1 MATWAGIPA
10 RFVTLEL
17 GVIHPAIRDLFL
29 GLSRHP
35 AFQELL
41 RGLPSG
47 GDLSFSG
54 LTTTAKA
61 IYSVLLWQMTER
73 PLAIVVDGNKRAEEL
88 FEATET
94 FYSLLIG
101 GRDAAAPQ
109 LLPAL
114 DVLPMQSMSPHAEIC
129 EQRAIGLWR
138 LATRRVPITIM
149 PVASALLRIEPGDFY
164 RQLALSLRVGDEVPL
179 QDVVAHLK
187 SVGYERREPV
197 EMVGEYSVRGGILD
211 VFSPE
216 AVKPLRVDLFGDLIE
231 SIRRFDVESQRSIA
245 KTEDALLLP
254 LTEYQRSRGLLVDL
268 AERLQESGVP
278 ARDLPPPGEPF
289 PGWELLV
296 PMIRLRQHSVFSLLD
311 RPVILWDEPAQVRG
325 AAERLWKR
333 LEQTPTSPAYDPA
346 NVFFHLAELESQA
359 AGTVQIGLEEVE
371 VVADAAAASFY
382 VPTRPALSFHGNMPV
397 AIAEARNLAEAGA
410 RVAFFAESNGAVE
423 RVADIFNEYGV
434 PYQLGLEQSESPPE
448 YLAGRAYMAGSV
460 ASIYL
465 IRGAVR
471 RGVVFRDADLAIFGT
486 EDLFDT
492 SELIARAPAGKS
504 ALATFSP
511 DLIDLKPG
519 DYVVHAE
526 HGVARYLGLR
536 EIDHGEA
543 QGDYMLLEYA
553 AGAKL
558 YVPLTRMDLVQRFR
572 GAGDSVPALDRMGGA
587 TWTRTKTRVKAKMRD
602 MADELL
608 KLYAGRKM
616 AEGFAFSHDSNWQ
629 REFEDAFEF
638 TETRDQLSAI
648 KEIKRDMES
657 PQPMDRLLCGDVGY
671 GKTEVVMRAAFKAM
685 GDGKQVAVLAPTTVL
700 TFQHYETF
708 KRRFQPFPIRI
719 EMLSR
724 FRTAKEMKA
733 VLADLAEGKV
743 DLVVGT
749 HRLLSPDVVFK
760 DLGLVLVDEEQRFGV
775 KHKERLKHLKQS
787 VDVISMSATPIPR
800 TLHMSLLG
808 LRDMSVIETPPK
820 DRLSIQT
827 VVAHF
832 QPDLIKSA
840 LELELGRGG
849 QVYFLHN
856 RVDSIWT
863 RAASLQQLVPT
874 ARIGVGH
881 GQIGEAELEKTML
894 KFMQH
899 EYDIFVCTTI
909 VENGLDIPLANTIII
924 ENAERYGLAELYQL
938 RGRVGRSNRRA
949 YAYLLVPPDTDLT
962 DVARKRLAALKE
974 FSDLGAGFKI
984 AALDLELRGAGN
996 LLGGEQHGHINAVGF
1011 DMYVRLLEE
1020 TVRELKG
1027 EEVPA
1032 EIHSSL
1038 NLGLDIRIPAEYIAD
1053 ENQRLRAYRQ
1063 IANAATP
1070 GDRER
1075 VEKELEDRY
1084 GPVPDAV
1091 RNLLDYSGLK
1101 TAAEKLGIEVIDRR
1115 HAQLNVKFHPETH
1128 IDPARLMNLVSRT
1141 RGAQFTPAGVLILP
1155 LDGTSAPGEI
1165 LGFLKQRFEQLQA

>member
-1 MATWAGIPA
+1 M
-10 RFVTLEL
+10 
-17 GVIHPAIRDLFL
+17 IHPAIRDLFL
-29 GLSRHP
+29 NLSRHP

-41 RGLPSG
+41 RRMPSG
-47 GDLSFSG
+47 GSMSLSG

-61 IYSVLLWQMTER
+61 IYSVLLWQLTER
-73 PLAIVVDGNKRAEEL
+73 PLAIVVDGNKRSEEL
-88 FEATET
+88 FEAIGT

-101 GRDAAAPQ
+101 DREVSGPQ
-109 LLPAL
+109 LLPGL
-114 DVLPMQSMSPHAEIC
+114 DVLPMQGMSPHAEIS

-149 PVASALLRIEPGDFY
+149 PVASALLRIEPASFY
-164 RQLALSLRVGDEVPL
+164 RQLALTLRVGDEVPL
-179 QDVVAHLK
+179 QDVVAHLE

-216 AVKPLRVDLFGDLIE
+216 SAKPLRVDLFGDLVE
-231 SIRRFDVESQRSIA
+231 SLRRFEVESQRS
-245 KTEDALLLP
+245 TQRVEEALLLP
-254 LTEYQRSRGLLVDL
+254 LTEYQKSRALLGEL
-268 AERLQESGVP
+268 AELLQDSGVSV
-278 ARDLPPPGEPF
+278 RDLPPPGEPF

-296 PMIRLRQHSVFSLLD
+296 PMLRPRAQSVFSLLD
-311 RPVILWDEPAQVRG
+311 RPLILWDEPAQVRG

-333 LEQTPTSPAYDPA
+333 LDQIPVSAAYDSA
-346 NVFFHLAELESQA
+346 RVFFHWEELENQA
-359 AGTVQIGLEEVE
+359 ANAVQIALEELEVIVE
-371 VVADAAAASFY
+371 SAPGTQFPSPTFY
-382 VPTRPALSFHGNMPV
+382 IPTRPALSFHGNMPV
-397 AIAEARNLAEAGA
+397 AIAEARNLSEAGS
-410 RVAFFAESNGAVE
+410 RVAFFAESTGAVE

-434 PYQLGLEQSESPPE
+434 PYQLGLEQSETTPE

-460 ASIYL
+460 ASIYV

-471 RGVVFRDADLAIFGT
+471 HGVVFRDAGLAIFGS

-492 SELIARAPAGKS
+492 SELVARAPAGKS
-504 ALATFSP
+504 ALAAFSA

-526 HGVARYLGLR
+526 HGVAQFLGLR

-572 GAGDSVPALDRMGGA
+572 GAGESAPALDRMGGA

-602 MADELL
+602 MADELI

-616 AEGFAFSHDSNWQ
+616 SEGFAFSHDSNWQ

-638 TETRDQLSAI
+638 TETRDQLTAI
-648 KEIKRDMES
+648 KDIKRDMES
-657 PQPMDRLLCGDVGY
+657 LQPMDRLLCGDVGY

-700 TFQHYETF
+700 TFQHFETF
-708 KRRFQPFPIRI
+708 KRRFQSFPIRI

-724 FRTAKEMKA
+724 FRTAKEIKA
-733 VLADLAEGKV
+733 TLADLAEGKV

-749 HRLLSPDVVFK
+749 HRVLSADVIFK

-775 KHKERLKHLKQS
+775 KHKERLKQLKQS

-827 VVAHF
+827 NVAHF

-856 RVDSIWT
+856 RVDSIWA
-863 RAASLQQLVPT
+863 RAAFLQQLVPA

-894 KFMQH
+894 KFMRH

-909 VENGLDIPLANTIII
+909 IENGLDIPLANTIII
-924 ENAERYGLAELYQL
+924 ENAERYGLAVLYQL

-949 YAYLLVPPDTDLT
+949 YAYLLVPPDTELSE
-962 DVARKRLAALKE
+962 VARKRLAALKE

-1027 EEVPA
+1027 EEVPV

-1038 NLGLDIRIPAEYIAD
+1038 NLGLDMRIPADYISD

-1063 IANAATP
+1063 IANAGTAA
-1070 GDRER
+1070 DRER

-1091 RNLLDYSGLK
+1091 HNLLEYSGLK
-1101 TAAEKLGIEVIDRR
+1101 TAAEKLGIEAIDRR
-1115 HAQLNVKFHPETH
+1115 HGQLNVKFHPETH
-1128 IDPARLMNLVSRT
+1128 IDPVKLMNLVSHSP
-1141 RGAQFTPAGVLILP
+1141 GAQFTPAGVLMLP
-1155 LDGTSAPGEI
+1155 LDGATAPAEI
-1165 LGFLKQRFEQLQA
+1165 LAFLKQGFDQLQA